1 MTRLQALLLRAA
13 VAARF
18 GSVPLE
24 DYIDLD
30 KATDALVGHSDEK
43 LLQELDRSWTQ
54 ICEEASEVRV
64 FAGAA

>member
-1 MTRLQALLLRAA
+1 MTRLQGLFLRAA
-13 VAARF
+13 VAARL
-18 GSVPLE
+18 GSMVLD

-30 KATDALVGHSDEK
+30 RTVDALVGQSDRE
-43 LLQELDRSWTQ
+43 LLEQLDRSWTQ